1 MQCSEVDERDVAEAY
16 LLGRLSEADRDA
28 YETHYF
34 ECARCYSELQ
44 ALRDV
49 SDSLR
54 ATPRETGVR
63 PGSFGYGRSGRS
75 AARPWVWAAMA
86 ATLILATSALAWV
99 AFRPGARAQAPT
111 VATAPTAPP
120 PAVDR
125 IAELAIVTAPPYEA
139 RQFRNAAPREA
150 FTSGMARYTSGD
162 YAGAIPW
169 LVRAV
174 SADPAAED
182 ARFYLGAS
190 QLLSGDAVAALT
202 TLKPIADRAE
212 SPYAEE
218 ARFLCA
224 KAHLRR
230 RDLRAAGVELDRTI
244 ALHGAREQEAVLI
257 REQIRR

>member
-99 AFRPGARAQAPT
+99 AFRPGARAPAPS

-139 RQFRNAAPREA
+139 RQFRNAARREA
-150 FTSGMARYTSGD
+150 FTSGMAKYRAGD
-162 YAGAIPW
+162 YAGAVP
-169 LVRAV
+169 LLERAV
-174 SADPAAED
+174 AQEPEAHD
-182 ARFYLGAS
+182 A
-190 QLLSGDAVAALT
+190 
-202 TLKPIADRAE
+202 
-212 SPYAEE
+212 
-218 ARFLCA
+218 
-224 KAHLRR
+224 
-230 RDLRAAGVELDRTI
+230 
-244 ALHGAREQEAVLI
+244 
-257 REQIRR
+257 